1 MVRCPESGDLRR
13 SVGVLKNT
21 GEVEKRNEGLGR
33 KGSVRQSTSKLR
45 GSIHT
50 FTEELPLRE
59 GDMDIGGFDVEGGL
73 DDTDEAV
80 KRAASES
87 LAISASSLFNSS
99 SLAFARSS
107 PTLNPFL

>member
-1 MVRCPESGDLRR
+1 
-13 SVGVLKNT
+13 
-21 GEVEKRNEGLGR
+21 
-33 KGSVRQSTSKLR
+33 LR

-50 FTEELPLRE
+50 FIGELPLRE
-59 GDMDIGGFDVEGGL
+59 GDMDVGGFDVEGGL
-73 DDTDEAV
+73 EDTDELEAV

-87 LAISASSLFNSS
+87 LTISASSLFDSS